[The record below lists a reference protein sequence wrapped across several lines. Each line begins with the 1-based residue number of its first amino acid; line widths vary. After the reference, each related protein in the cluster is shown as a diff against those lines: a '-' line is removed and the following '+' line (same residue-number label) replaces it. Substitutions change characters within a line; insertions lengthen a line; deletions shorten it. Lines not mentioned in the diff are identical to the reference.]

1 MGLNKYG
8 RYCLSV
14 LSHLKKDHMMIGLYV
29 YMLTE
34 YGGKDKGSE
43 EWRTGN
49 YGDLG
54 EKEGGMILTATGGR
68 WSLAEDGKQA

>member
-1 MGLNKYG
+1 
-8 RYCLSV
+8 
-14 LSHLKKDHMMIGLYV
+14 MMIGLYV